1 MKVYG
6 DDEVDGFLEAVTQD
20 KADVKAC
27 CFSDPGNLRRLGS
40 GGFNDVYEC
49 REDGYALK
57 VGKKVPPDWVGLNKG
72 RLALLAEEDEVDSL
86 RSGVLSLPVADV
98 STCSELASTMKGGVY
113 SGARSVLKKL
123 PMECEAR
130 NVVGN
135 TARDVKGYIDSSLA
149 GYGADIGKIA
159 VAYLKGGFDRIE
171 NLWSLYVSSSDKDAM
186 KKECFYCVVAAIY
199 SHEILNSILSSTKD
213 IPVILR
219 DQTPANAF
227 VFLTHLA
234 DEDTIERAFLT
245 FRTLVEGLAGR
256 NESAETWG
264 RELSLFILEHQQ
276 KRLFGFRTIFIDV
289 DPGFTFFIQPVGYYQ
304 DPANMADPG
313 QAKNG
318 DMIAAAYPGW
328 REAYMYYLWML
339 YLSTNMDW
347 ACGNLA
353 KLYRTSGEASA
364 SGPGWIWNAEKT
376 AENRRIFEDGFIFA
390 VDEFREN
397 YKTNDEYS
405 EILSHYAR
413 AGTGGVLGAI
423 TDLFASSRVSNSD
436 VVAALA
442 KRKGA
447 RPGKRRAS
455 PTSL

>member
-6 DDEVDGFLEAVTQD
+6 DDEVDGFLEAVGQD
-20 KADVKAC
+20 EGDVKAC
-27 CFSDPGNLRRLGS
+27 CFSDPGRLRRLGS

-57 VGKKVPPDWVGLNKG
+57 VGKKVPLDAGDFYEKRMEVLVEEQDIENL
-72 RLALLAEEDEVDSL
+72 RNAALK
-86 RSGVLSLPVADV
+86 LPVLDL
-98 STCSELASTMKGGVY
+98 STCSEDASKQGGVFG
-113 SGARSVLKKL
+113 GARSVLKSL
-123 PMECEAR
+123 PVECEAR
-130 NVVGN
+130 SVIEN
-135 TARDVKGYIDSSLA
+135 TARDVKGYIDRSLA
-149 GYGADIGKIA
+149 GYGADVRDH
-159 VAYLKGGFDRIE
+159 VAAFVKRDFEQIE
-171 NLWSLYVSSSDKDAM
+171 EIQSLYGTSSG
-186 KKECFYCVVAAIY
+186 KECFYCVVAAIY
-199 SHEILNSILSSTKD
+199 SHEILNCILSSTKD
-213 IPVILR
+213 IPIILR

-234 DEDTIERAFLT
+234 DEDTIERAFST
-245 FRTLVEGLAGR
+245 FQTLVQGLSGR

-276 KRLFGFRTIFIDV
+276 KRLFGFRAIFIDV

-304 DPANMADPG
+304 NPANMADPG
-313 QAKNG
+313 RARNG

-347 ACGNLA
+347 GCGNLA

-397 YKTNDEYS
+397 YKTSDEYS

-413 AGTGGVLGAI
+413 ARTGGVLGAI
-423 TDLFASSRVSNSD
+423 TGLFASSGVSNSD

-447 RPGKRRAS
+447 RPGKRSAS